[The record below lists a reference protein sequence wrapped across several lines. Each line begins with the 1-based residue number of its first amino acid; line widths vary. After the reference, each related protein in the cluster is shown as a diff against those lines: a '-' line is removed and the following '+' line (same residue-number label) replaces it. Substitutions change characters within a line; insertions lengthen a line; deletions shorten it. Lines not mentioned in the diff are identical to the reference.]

1 MAAWRRTSS
10 LSFSKCCSRDSFIK
24 TCRAKVRVYD
34 KHVLCH
40 AERAYSVKDN
50 FDDALSLMVRVE
62 EKILPERKSHL
73 GLAELPLF
81 LGLVVLK

>member
-1 MAAWRRTSS
+1 M
-10 LSFSKCCSRDSFIK
+10 
-24 TCRAKVRVYD
+24 
-34 KHVLCH
+34 
-40 AERAYSVKDN
+40 KDH

-62 EKILPERKSHL
+62 EKMLPERKSHL